1 LRGEISVRY
10 RAIAARAVFSSICI
24 DTEAS
29 QRLLKLL
36 VEFGMGKLCGSGL
49 DHHRELRTGTQA
61 CPLNPEVLTQPAF
74 KAIPADR
81 IADLAADT
89 EAQSC
94 SAGAG
99 GCYHDEMCGMAA
111 APMAPEL

>member
-1 LRGEISVRY
+1 MRGEISVRY

-24 DTEAS
+24 DTEAPQS
-29 QRLLKLL
+29 LLKLL
-36 VEFGMGKLCGSGL
+36 VELGMGKLCGAGL
-49 DHHRELRTGTQA
+49 NHHRELRTSAQT

-74 KAIPADR
+74 EAIPADR
-81 IADLAADT
+81 IANLAANA
-89 EAQSC
+89 EAQTC